1 MNPPAAVKR
10 TILVKRQVQLS
21 VLLGEGLLGC
31 DLSSC
36 RFHHG
41 SEMADR
47 S

>member
-10 TILVKRQVQLS
+10 TNRIKKIGAA
-21 VLLGEGLLGC
+21 VLLGEGVLGC
-31 DLSSC
+31 NLSSC

-41 SEMADR
+41 SEMVDR